1 MNQETEQIGYYG
13 QAWMSFMEENHPKLT
28 AKKQKQGA
36 YEDVARSVNR
46 SACDYCDLLRRQ
58 YAQQNPPPDDPE
70 AYRSWKYTRD
80 YYIDSAVMRERV
92 LIAVT
97 KP

>member
-13 QAWMSFMEENHPKLT
+13 QAWMSFMEENYAKL
-28 AKKQKQGA
+28 AAQLQKCGT
-36 YEDVARSVNR
+36 YEEVARSVDR
-46 SACDYCDLLRRQ
+46 SACDYCDLLRKQ

-70 AYRSWKYTRD
+70 AYRTWKYTRD
-80 YYIDSAVMRERV
+80 YYINSTVMRERV

-97 KP
+97 RV

>member
-13 QAWMSFMEENHPKLT
+13 QAWMRFMEENHPKLA
-28 AKKQKQGA
+28 AKMQKQGTF
-36 YEDVARSVNR
+36 ENVARSVNR

-92 LIAVT
+92 LVAVT
-97 KP
+97 KS

>member
-1 MNQETEQIGYYG
+1 MNQATEQIGYYG
-13 QAWMSFMEENHPKLT
+13 QAWMSFMEENHPKLA
-28 AKKQKQGA
+28 AKMQKQGA
-36 YEDVARSVNR
+36 FENVARSVNR

-92 LIAVT
+92 LVAVT
-97 KP
+97 MA

>member
-1 MNQETEQIGYYG
+1 MNQETAQIGYYG
-13 QAWMSFMEENHPKLT
+13 QAWMRFMEENHPKLA
-28 AKKQKQGA
+28 AKMQKQGTF
-36 YEDVARSVNR
+36 EDVARSVNR

-92 LIAVT
+92 LVAVT
-97 KP
+97 MA